1 MTFLVDSSLTPINL
15 ISFNENQR
23 SDCVFYVPVID
34 IAIICSYFWTEA
46 KLQIGVLLLNFSK
59 LNAF

>member
-1 MTFLVDSSLTPINL
+1 MTFMVDSSETQISF
-15 ISFNENQR
+15 ISFNESQR
-23 SDCVFYVPVID
+23 SDHVFYVPAID